1 MNAVEA
7 ESLLGDATFLD
18 VREPF
23 EWDAGRVGGS
33 LHIPLREVPA
43 RWEEVPR
50 DRRVVVV
57 CHLGQRSAL
66 VAEFLRARGVDA
78 HNLDGGLEAWA
89 AHGFGLTTD
98 DG

>member
-1 MNAVEA
+1 MDAA
-7 ESLLGDATFLD
+7 GAHSLLGEATFLD

-33 LHIPLREVPA
+33 LHIPMGEIAA

-50 DRRVVVV
+50 DGRVVVV

-66 VAEFLRARGVDA
+66 VAEFLRGRGVDA
-78 HNLDGGLEAWA
+78 HNLEGGLEEWA
-89 AHGFGLTTD
+89 AHGFDLTTD
-98 DG
+98 DA